1 MCNNGKIYGN
11 FCAVVGDRHPNM
23 ENNVGIWEKYGEFRQ
38 QSEKQFLF
46 SIHEL
51 TVFLVFLSTVVSF
64 N

>member
-11 FCAVVGDRHPNM
+11 LFAVVGDRQPNM
-23 ENNVGIWEKYGEFRQ
+23 ENKVGEFRQ

-46 SIHEL
+46 SIRIEL
-51 TVFLVFLSTVVSF
+51 TVFSVFLVFLSTVVSF

>member
-11 FCAVVGDRHPNM
+11 LCAVVGDRQPNM
-23 ENNVGIWEKYGEFRQ
+23 ENNVGKYGEFRQ

-51 TVFLVFLSTVVSF
+51 TILKGFLVFLSTVVSF